1 VGVRHRRNK
10 NRIDITRGKNFLSRS
25 KCANLVL
32 CGNGVRSRPVHII
45 NGDQFGAGMSGDVG
59 RVHAANPPAAEN
71 GNAEHMFLP
80 DEFNAMIVASN

>member
-1 VGVRHRRNK
+1 
-10 NRIDITRGKNFLSRS
+10 
-25 KCANLVL
+25 
-32 CGNGVRSRPVHII
+32 
-45 NGDQFGAGMSGDVG
+45 MSGDVG